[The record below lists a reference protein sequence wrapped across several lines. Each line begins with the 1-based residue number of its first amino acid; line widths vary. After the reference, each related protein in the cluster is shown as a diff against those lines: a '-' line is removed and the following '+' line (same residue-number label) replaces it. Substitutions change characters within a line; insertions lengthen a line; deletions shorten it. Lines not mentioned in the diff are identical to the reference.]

1 MVIVGR
7 VSVVEAAESL
17 GVHPQRI
24 HQRIRDG
31 SLPAMRIGSQW
42 SIEEAD
48 LELVRHRKAA
58 GRPLSARSAW
68 ALVVVASG
76 DEEALARLV
85 PSERSRARS
94 RLRALM
100 TLESA
105 DDLDE
110 ASAVLAVA
118 LGNRASRALFIAS
131 ARDLPDLRDD
141 ERLQLSG
148 VSVSGS
154 NISAG
159 ELVEGYVRARDID
172 GLAGDYLLSPA
183 DRHRANVV
191 LHVVDIEVEDAVLNG
206 VAESLLVRAADL
218 SEHVGVRE
226 KNEAVRAIAELH
238 ARVVATELV

>member
-1 MVIVGR
+1 MVSVGR

-24 HQRIRDG
+24 HQRIRAG

-42 SIEEAD
+42 SIGEAD

-58 GRPLSARSAW
+58 GRPLSSRSAW

-76 DEEALARLV
+76 DEEALARLG
-85 PSERSRARS
+85 PSERSRARA

-100 TLESA
+100 ALESA

-118 LGNRASRALFIAS
+118 MGNRARRALFGAS
-131 ARDLPDLRDD
+131 VRDLPDLRDD
-141 ERLQLSG
+141 KRLRLSG
-148 VSVSGS
+148 VSLPGS

-159 ELVEGYVRARDID
+159 ELVEGYVRARDVD
-172 GLAGDYLLSPA
+172 GLVGDYLLSPA

-191 LHVVDIEVEDAVLNG
+191 LHVVDIDVEDAVLND

-218 SEHVGVRE
+218 AEHVGVRE
-226 KNEAVRAIAELH
+226 KNEAVRAIAEIH
-238 ARVVATELV
+238 ARFVAN